1 MRTDA
6 LIGAARSDARIF
18 AAFALCLRRHVAL
31 AAALVFTLLT
41 LPMPAFATPEPDH
54 VVVRR
59 LGDVELRDY
68 AGYTVAEVVVP
79 GPADAAGNQAFGLLF
94 GYISGRNQAQ
104 RKLEITVPVTQ
115 AVAGPL
121 DAAAAVTR
129 PDGDGRF
136 VVQFV
141 LPRGVDRDTAPPP
154 SDPRVT
160 LRDVPPRRV
169 AAVRYSGVWSA
180 PDHVQHLARL
190 ESALRDAGITWAGPP
205 IYARY
210 NSPFTPGFMRRNEI
224 WLDVR

>member
-1 MRTDA
+1 MFT
-6 LIGAARSDARIF
+6 GS
-18 AAFALCLRRHVAL
+18 LRRRVAPGFAFVVAL
-31 AAALVFTLLT
+31 LA

-59 LGDVELRDY
+59 LGDIELRDY

-104 RKLEITVPVTQ
+104 RKLEMTVPVTQ
-115 AVAGPL
+115 AVAGPI
-121 DAAAAVTR
+121 DAAAAVTQ
-129 PDGDGRF
+129 PAADGRF

-141 LPRGVDRDTAPPP
+141 LPRGVRLDNAPPP

-180 PDHVQHLARL
+180 PDHVQHIARL
-190 ESALRDAGITWAGPP
+190 ESALRDAGIAWSGPP
-205 IYARY
+205 VYARY